1 MMSTMDDLITTS
13 ESGAYRVLARK
24 YRPTTFA
31 DLKGQEALVQTLSN
45 AFAQGRVAHAF
56 VLTGVRGVGK
66 TTTARIIAK
75 GLNCL
80 SADGPT
86 VSPCGQCDNCLA
98 IGNDRHVDVIEMD
111 AASRTGVDD
120 IREIIEGV
128 RYKPVSA
135 RFKVYIIDEV
145 HMLSRNAFN
154 ALLKTLE
161 EPPPHVKFVF
171 ATTEIRKV
179 PITVLSR
186 CQRFDLRRLDTAA
199 LIELFTAVA
208 EKEAVSIA
216 DEAVAAIARAADG
229 SARDGLSILDQA
241 MAMAEGMVTADQVR
255 TMLGV
260 ADRTQIYDLFETLL
274 DGRLPDAL
282 EILARLH
289 AHGVDPLVM
298 MQDLLDLTHWVTKAK
313 TAPATLAEA
322 GLSDLERQR
331 GGQFAEKLSVPV
343 LGRTWQ
349 ILLKGIGEVQMA
361 SRPMQACEMVL
372 IRLAHISDLP
382 SPGDLV
388 KQLTNAAATV
398 AAADSAGT
406 PAAEAP
412 ITAQS
417 AVAAPMSSA
426 AQPAVPS
433 IDRPAA
439 VPQSPTVP
447 ATASEPA
454 GPADAAATLAGPES
468 GPESESDPGPQAA
481 QVAAHPEAAMPA
493 DFAAIVG
500 LFESHREAVLQT
512 HLIENV
518 RPVEVAAGRLIFQ
531 PLAGAPKDLASLLA
545 NRLRTFTAAAWH
557 VESVP
562 DGGQPSLSELRQ
574 TARLEAEA
582 EVARDP
588 VVRAVL
594 EAFPGAAI
602 ESIKDLRPVGEAA
615 LTEAP
620 IEAGDFDDDLDAD
633 GEPISVHS

>member
-1 MMSTMDDLITTS
+1 MDDVMTTRD
-13 ESGAYRVLARK
+13 SGAYRVLARK

-31 DLKGQEALVQTLSN
+31 DLKGQEALVRTLSN

-80 SADGPT
+80 AADGPT
-86 VSPCGQCDNCLA
+86 VSPCGVCDNCQA

-128 RYKPVSA
+128 RYNPVSA

-199 LIELFTAVA
+199 LIDLFTSVA
-208 EKEAVSIA
+208 EKESVAIA
-216 DEAVAAIARAADG
+216 PEAVAAIARAADG

-241 MAMAEGMVTADQVR
+241 MAMADGMVTADQVR
-255 TMLGV
+255 DMLGL
-260 ADRTQIYDLFETLL
+260 ADRAQIYDLFETLL
-274 DGRLPDAL
+274 DGRLPEAL
-282 EILARLH
+282 EIVANMH
-289 AHGVDPLVM
+289 DHGVDPMAM

-313 TAPATLAEA
+313 TAPVTLAEP
-322 GLSDLERQR
+322 GLSDLEKQR
-331 GGQFAEKLSVPV
+331 GGDFAEKLSVPV

-349 ILLKGIGEVQMA
+349 ILLKGIGEVQAA

-372 IRLAHISDLP
+372 IRLAHIADIP

-388 KQLTNAAATV
+388 KQLTQAPKDSTANRATV
-398 AAADSAGT
+398 TAPASPASLAQENLT
-406 PAAEAP
+406 PESEP
-412 ITAQS
+412 EPEPESEPEREPEI
-417 AVAAPMSSA
+417 
-426 AQPAVPS
+426 
-433 IDRPAA
+433 
-439 VPQSPTVP
+439 PTE
-447 ATASEPA
+447 TASEIAVETASKSLLEATPLESSEAAPA
-454 GPADAAATLAGPES
+454 KPVPVLTGLPEQAL
-468 GPESESDPGPQAA
+468 ESELSDPLPS
-481 QVAAHPEAAMPA
+481 
-493 DFAAIVG
+493 DFAAIVA
-500 LFESHREAVLQT
+500 LFDHHREAILLS

-518 RPVEVAAGRLIFQ
+518 RPVEVAAGQLIFE
-531 PLAGAPKDLASLLA
+531 PMPGAPKDLASQLA
-545 NRLRTFTAAAWH
+545 SRLRSFTDHLWR
-557 VESVP
+557 VETVTM
-562 DGGQPSLSELRQ
+562 GGQPSVSERRQ

-588 VVRAVL
+588 VVQAVL
-594 EAFPGAAI
+594 EAFPGAKI
-602 ESIKDLRPVGEAA
+602 ESIKDLRAVGEAA
-615 LTEAP
+615 IIDAP
-620 IEAGDFDDDLDAD
+620 IEAADFDDDLDDAD
-633 GEPISVHS
+633 DPISVRS

>member
-1 MMSTMDDLITTS
+1 
-13 ESGAYRVLARK
+13 
-24 YRPTTFA
+24 
-31 DLKGQEALVQTLSN
+31 
-45 AFAQGRVAHAF
+45 
-56 VLTGVRGVGK
+56 
-66 TTTARIIAK
+66 
-75 GLNCL
+75 
-80 SADGPT
+80 
-86 VSPCGQCDNCLA
+86 
-98 IGNDRHVDVIEMD
+98 
-111 AASRTGVDD
+111 
-120 IREIIEGV
+120 
-128 RYKPVSA
+128 
-135 RFKVYIIDEV
+135 
-145 HMLSRNAFN
+145 
-154 ALLKTLE
+154 
-161 EPPPHVKFVF
+161 
-171 ATTEIRKV
+171 
-179 PITVLSR
+179 
-186 CQRFDLRRLDTAA
+186 
-199 LIELFTAVA
+199 
-208 EKEAVSIA
+208 
-216 DEAVAAIARAADG
+216 
-229 SARDGLSILDQA
+229 
-241 MAMAEGMVTADQVR
+241 
-255 TMLGV
+255 
-260 ADRTQIYDLFETLL
+260 
-274 DGRLPDAL
+274 
-282 EILARLH
+282 
-289 AHGVDPLVM
+289 
-298 MQDLLDLTHWVTKAK
+298 
-313 TAPATLAEA
+313 
-322 GLSDLERQR
+322 
-331 GGQFAEKLSVPV
+331 
-343 LGRTWQ
+343 
-349 ILLKGIGEVQMA
+349 MA

-433 IDRPAA
+433 NDRPAA
-439 VPQSPTVP
+439 VSQSPAVP

-481 QVAAHPEAAMPA
+481 QVAAHPEAEMPA

>member
-1 MMSTMDDLITTS
+1 MDDLITTS

-199 LIELFTAVA
+199 LIALFTAVA

-388 KQLTNAAATV
+388 KQLTNAPAT
-398 AAADSAGT
+398 AAADSTGT
-406 PAAEAP
+406 PAAAAP
-412 ITAQS
+412 PTAQS
-417 AVAAPMSSA
+417 AVSAPMSST
-426 AQPAVPS
+426 AQPVAAS
-433 IDRPAA
+433 NDRPAA
-439 VPQSPTVP
+439 VPRSPAMPV
-447 ATASEPA
+447 TASESE
-454 GPADAAATLAGPES
+454 GPADAAVTLAVPES
-468 GPESESDPGPQAA
+468 GSDPGDQAA
-481 QVAAHPEAAMPA
+481 QVVAHPEAEMPA

-594 EAFPGAAI
+594 DAFPGATI

-620 IEAGDFDDDLDAD
+620 IEDDDFDDDLDAD

>member
-1 MMSTMDDLITTS
+1 MDDLITTS

-216 DEAVAAIARAADG
+216 DEAAAAIARAADG

-241 MAMAEGMVTADQVR
+241 MAMAEGMVTADQVLK
-255 TMLGV
+255 MLGV

-274 DGRLPDAL
+274 DGRLSDAL

-398 AAADSAGT
+398 AAADSA
-406 PAAEAP
+406 
-412 ITAQS
+412 
-417 AVAAPMSSA
+417 
-426 AQPAVPS
+426 
-433 IDRPAA
+433 
-439 VPQSPTVP
+439 
-447 ATASEPA
+447 
-454 GPADAAATLAGPES
+454 ATLA

-481 QVAAHPEAAMPA
+481 QVAAHPEAEMPA

-562 DGGQPSLSELRQ
+562 AGGQPSLSELRQ
-574 TARLEAEA
+574 TVRLEAKA